1 MIKNKD
7 AVSLTE
13 VKEILSEY
21 PQAEE
26 NKRAEAVSAYIK
38 KFAKT
43 KSDKAKDLTRAIVE
57 LDLAKLKKEHI
68 VKIVDVMP
76 EDAEDLRKIFVGSDI
91 TLNQD
96 EINSILERVK
106 QHR

>member
-7 AVSLTE
+7 AVSLIE

-21 PQAEE
+21 PQSEE
-26 NKRAEAVSAYIK
+26 NKRAEAVSVYIK
-38 KFAKT
+38 KFAKIKT
-43 KSDKAKDLTRAIVE
+43 EKAKDLIRAIEE
-57 LDLAKLKKEHI
+57 LDMAKLKKEHI

-76 EDAEDLRKIFVGSDI
+76 EDAEDLRKIFSGGDV

-96 EINSILERVK
+96 EISSILERVK
-106 QHR
+106 QHK

>member
-1 MIKNKD
+1 MIQNKT

-21 PQAEE
+21 PQHED
-26 NKRAEAVSAYIK
+26 NKKAEAVLKYIK
-38 KFAKT
+38 KFVKI
-43 KSDKAKDLTRAIVE
+43 KPEKVKAMLKALEE
-57 LDLAKLKKEHI
+57 LDLIKLKKEHLA
-68 VKIVDVMP
+68 KITEVLP

-91 TLNQD
+91 SLDQD